1 MSLQTGQPLMESSL
15 PFPLQARGKV
25 REMYA
30 VAEDRLLM
38 VASDRLSAFDVVM
51 AQPIPRKGDVLTAI
65 TAWWLERLGDLVDH
79 HLVTA
84 EPDEI
89 VRAVPALGPSRPVWA
104 GRSLLVRKTRPL
116 PVECVVRGY
125 LAGSAWKEYQ
135 ETGTLAGQPL
145 PPGLRDGDRLDP
157 PVFSPATKA
166 PSGHDENIPYEALV
180 ARVGA
185 GLAERLRA
193 TSFALYA
200 RGLELAAERGIILA
214 DTKFEFGLDGDR
226 LLLIDEVMT
235 PDSSR
240 FWPRA
245 TYRPGG
251 SQPSLDKQPVRDYL
265 DRMTAEGR
273 WDKQPPPPDLPPDV
287 IAATSQ
293 RYLEIH
299 RRLTGSELDQ

>member
-200 RGLELAAERGIILA
+200 RGLELTAERGIILA